1 MGSAIDDWLYEAKA
15 EITAE
20 IRAKVREEARAE
32 ARAEV
37 REEVREE
44 ARAEIRAEERAIGK
58 AEDILALL
66 EEYGAVSEELK
77 AKIMKQMDLQVLD
90 EWFKLAVHTRNVDEF
105 VQQSQIER

>member
-32 ARAEV
+32 ARA
-37 REEVREE
+37 EVREE